1 MKTINPVASAT
12 STNFW
17 FSVISLFTI
26 TLSVLG
32 INVDPAELNAIVNA
46 VESKQLTAILVAVV
60 GGAMMLY
67 NVFKSQ
73 KITGSIKDV
82 INQRNWWTAL
92 ILVIAG
98 VFDTLKV
105 GQFPIDQAEALVDA
119 IQTGNI
125 SLIIAGGWT
134 LIQTLWFM
142 FRPKPGEEV
151 GESSEKA
158 FRGAWEVDVLYN
170 APITYPALKVG
181 GTPIDLPSQEG
192 LGPVVVKHYVK
203 TLEYP
208 SLKDVIAPAEDWEKV
223 ALVNVRKGN
232 LIFK

>member
-17 FSVISLFTI
+17 FSIISLFTI
-26 TLSVLG
+26 TFGVLG
-32 INVDPAELNAIVNA
+32 IEIDPTELNAIVTA
-46 VESKQLTAILVAVV
+46 IESKQLTAILVAVV

-82 INQRNWWTAL
+82 INKRNWWTAL

-98 VFDTLKV
+98 IFDVLKI
-105 GQFPIDQAEALVDA
+105 GQFPVDQAEALIDA
-119 IQTGNI
+119 IQTGELT
-125 SLIIAGGWT
+125 LIIAGAWT
-134 LIQTLWFM
+134 FIQTLWFM

-151 GESSEKA
+151 GESSDKPI
-158 FRGAWEVDVLYN
+158 RGAWEVDVLYN
-170 APITYPALKVG
+170 APITYPALKVS
-181 GTPIDLPSQEG
+181 GTPVNLPSQDG
-192 LGPVVVKHYVK
+192 SGPVVVKHYVK
-203 TLEYP
+203 TLNYP
-208 SLKDVIAPAEDWEKV
+208 TLKDVISPDENWEKV

-232 LIFK
+232 VIFK